1 MSTLAFNINLF
12 NFPLSVCFISV
23 HYNLHIYIKN
33 VFAGKLISQKRED
46 LNCILDQFNIQVD
59 NPVAILNQ
67 DTSRHFLNSK
77 SPHDKY
83 KVWLNKILIR

>member
-1 MSTLAFNINLF
+1 MRTL
-12 NFPLSVCFISV
+12 SV

-83 KVWLNKILIR
+83 KVWLN